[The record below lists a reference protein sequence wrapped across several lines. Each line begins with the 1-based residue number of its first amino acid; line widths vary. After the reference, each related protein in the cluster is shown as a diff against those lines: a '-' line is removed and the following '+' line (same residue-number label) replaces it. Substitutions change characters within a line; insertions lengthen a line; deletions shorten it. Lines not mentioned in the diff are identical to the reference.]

1 MNGDIP
7 ETHKEKRKWVRQKE
21 KKLGQKRSNLDKKKG
36 SDSDKKIL
44 SIMIVHQKYH

>member
-1 MNGDIP
+1 
-7 ETHKEKRKWVRQKE
+7 
-21 KKLGQKRSNLDKKKG
+21 LDKKKG